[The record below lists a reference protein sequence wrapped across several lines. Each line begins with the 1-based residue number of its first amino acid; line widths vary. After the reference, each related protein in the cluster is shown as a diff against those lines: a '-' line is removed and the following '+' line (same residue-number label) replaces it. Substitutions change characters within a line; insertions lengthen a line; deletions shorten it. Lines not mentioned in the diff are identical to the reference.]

1 MQFLLLL
8 LLLNH
13 LMFIVICI
21 YMYAIPFVAFVTE
34 PSNVYCHLY
43 PHVCNSCMQFLL
55 LLLLLNHL
63 MFIVIC
69 IYMYAIPFVVVTE
82 PSHVY
87 ICIYMYLLL
96 LLSLNHNVYCHLY
109 HVCNIYMYAIP
120 FVAFVTEPS
129 NVYCHLYLHVCNSFC
144 CFRY

>member
-43 PHVCNSCMQFLL
+43 LHVCNSFCCFCYSFVTCMQFLL
-55 LLLLLNHL
+55 LLLLLIHL

-69 IYMYAIPFVVVTE
+69 SYMHAIPFIAFVTE
-82 PSHVY
+82 PSNIY
-87 ICIYMYLLL
+87 ICI
-96 LLSLNHNVYCHLY
+96 S
-109 HVCNIYMYAIP
+109 MYAIP
-120 FVAFVTEPS
+120 FVAFVTESS

-144 CFRY
+144 CFCY